1 MFFLRR
7 YAKNFHHDSLFLG
20 EAATASPSLPA
31 RHFSEFLFF
40 FCFSKS
46 SIFFFAASQINFYAT
61 VICFARELIL
71 FCLEVTS
78 IVTALVRLGLQLIKR
93 DDLSFVPRIL
103 CSPFRGHMP
112 NWMCLQP
119 YSLCS
124 ERIFSRNNTWFR
136 SDEELTLETSALE
149 TFWTSCLTTLTAGGW
164 SSRLAPRFSL
174 GISSLEGWC
183 LTPEDTLIFGS
194 FNQLELAL

>member
-1 MFFLRR
+1 MFAIDNWSLFFLRR
-7 YAKNFHHDSLFLG
+7 YAKNFHHDSLFH
-20 EAATASPSLPA
+20 AASPSLPA

-61 VICFARELIL
+61 RELIL

-124 ERIFSRNNTWFR
+124 ESVFSRNNTWFR

-149 TFWTSCLTTLTAGGW
+149 TFWTSCLTILTAGGW

-174 GISSLEGWC
+174 GIS
-183 LTPEDTLIFGS
+183 
-194 FNQLELAL
+194 

>member
-1 MFFLRR
+1 MIIGVCFFLRR
-7 YAKNFHHDSLFLG
+7 YAKNFHHDSLFH
-20 EAATASPSLPA
+20 AASPSLPA

-112 NWMCLQP
+112 NWTCFTTLQP
-119 YSLCS
+119 M
-124 ERIFSRNNTWFR
+124 FR
-136 SDEELTLETSALE
+136 
-149 TFWTSCLTTLTAGGW
+149 
-164 SSRLAPRFSL
+164 
-174 GISSLEGWC
+174 
-183 LTPEDTLIFGS
+183 EDL
-194 FNQLELAL
+194 QP